1 MQSDFRLSHIPALN
15 GIRGFAI
22 LAVVLFHSAF
32 LPSGYFGVDVFFVL
46 SGFLITSLI
55 IREWMTT
62 GEVRLKHFYIRRAL
76 RLGPALIVVLIA
88 ACIYESFY
96 RPYPGVESIF
106 VRSFYALFYVANW
119 AWALQPDPQP
129 LGSLLA
135 LWSLSIEEQFYLIW
149 PVTLVLLLR
158 RRMRLSYIGLFLFL
172 LILASVAH
180 RYFLWEAGA
189 HPFRLY
195 AGTDSHA
202 DPILIGCLLAIA
214 AHGISSGAWRSVRPW
229 LAAIAPFAA
238 IGLLLMAVLF
248 NYPSESVFYV
258 TGVGFLTGLLILS
271 VTVAPAWIALTIF
284 ECPVFVWL
292 GKISY
297 SLYLWHSISSM
308 YLATHELVDYR
319 LLRIAIGLGLAV
331 GSYYLI
337 ERPVLR
343 MGSLRFNHH
352 AVKTALVRPFN
363 AAVLE
368 T

>member
-1 MQSDFRLSHIPALN
+1 MKSDFQLSHIPALD

-55 IREWMTT
+55 LREWMTT
-62 GEVRLKHFYIRRAL
+62 GEVRLKQFYIRRAL
-76 RLGPALIVVLIA
+76 RLGPALIVVLLA
-88 ACIYESFY
+88 ASIYETVY
-96 RPYPGVESIF
+96 RPYLGVENIF
-106 VRSFYALFYVANW
+106 IRSSYALLYVANW
-119 AWALQPDPQP
+119 VWALQPDRQA

-135 LWSLSIEEQFYLIW
+135 LWSLSIEEQFYLVW

-158 RRMRLSYIGLFLFL
+158 RRVKIGYIGVFLFV
-172 LILASVAH
+172 LIVASVAR
-180 RYFLWEAGA
+180 RYFLSEAGA

-202 DPILIGCLLAIA
+202 DPILLGCLLSIVV
-214 AHGISSGAWRSVRPW
+214 HGVSSEAWKRVRPW
-229 LAAIAPFAA
+229 LAASAPVAM
-238 IGLLLMAVLF
+238 IGLLGMVVLF
-248 NYPSESVFYV
+248 NYPSESVLSV
-258 TGVGFLTGLLILS
+258 TGVAVLTGLLILY
-271 VTVAPAWIALTIF
+271 VTVAPARIVISIFQWAAL
-284 ECPVFVWL
+284 VWL

-308 YLATHELVDYR
+308 YLAKHDLVDYR
-319 LLRIAIGLGLAV
+319 VLRIAIGLGLAV

-343 MGSLRFNHH
+343 RGSGRMRAARDEGL
-352 AVKTALVRPFN
+352 LPFG
-363 AAVLE
+363 VSTE
-368 T
+368 